1 MVRENIIIE
10 SALGVHLRP
19 ARAMC
24 DAAIKY
30 KSHIYFEFGQGK
42 TANAK
47 SVLSILA
54 STVKRGEEIILVA
67 DGEDEESAIKDV
79 SEKFKASLKDS

>member
-1 MVRENIIIE
+1 MVREKIMIE

-30 KSHIYFEFGQGK
+30 KSHIYFEFGEGK

-54 STVKRGEEIILVA
+54 STVKCGEEIILVA
-67 DGEDEESAIKDV
+67 EGEDEASAIKEV
-79 SEKFKASLKDS
+79 SEKFRASLMDS